1 MYAKGEARIASK
13 AFSTVYNGNA
23 RRRGEQVLPMECHR
37 RVDQSDPS
45 DKQRLYEYGTYST
58 DIHTKDTELSSNKK

>member
-1 MYAKGEARIASK
+1 M
-13 AFSTVYNGNA
+13 VYNGNA

-45 DKQRLYEYGTYST
+45 DKQRLYEHGTYST